1 MIEIVFFYPNSDGQG
16 SWCFSLLPSIELHC
30 IHYDDTNSEKAILVS
45 WLFWGFSII
54 KKYSV

>member
-16 SWCFSLLPSIELHC
+16 SWCFNLLPSIELHC
-30 IHYDDTNSEKAILVS
+30 IHYDDTNSEKVILVS

-54 KKYSV
+54 KKY